1 MKVLY
6 SQGNAIF
13 MLGVSQIVSN
23 RVQDQEKFLV
33 QSVRVLRTGVASV
46 LETRPQAVRSS
57 RGAEG
62 W

>member
-13 MLGVSQIVSN
+13 MLGVSQNVSN

-33 QSVRVLRTGVASV
+33 QSVRVLRRTGVASV
-46 LETRPQAVRSS
+46 LERHDHGQ
-57 RGAEG
+57 
-62 W
+62 